1 MGSGG
6 SIRRVTAFAGEQG
19 MKRAILSLAGLLLL
33 IGGTPAAQDLADLM
47 AIAKF
52 VEDVPAFE
60 NDYVRVHYSMLEYPA
75 AERRVAE
82 GRPVVLYIHVAPA
95 PGFVNR
101 SLLVPPARGR
111 PLWQPGVLPLGIR
124 IEMLKPPPP
133 PPVLGA
139 PGTNPPRDAV
149 EEASWDG
156 GRLVVATFRSFDYG
170 VGTGGFPSVTTFL
183 SDGGVEVSS
192 LGLRRRML
200 VQAGETF
207 WFEARTQLTAIDD
220 YPVGAA
226 ILQVFPR

>member
-1 MGSGG
+1 
-6 SIRRVTAFAGEQG
+6 
-19 MKRAILSLAGLLLL
+19 MKRAIVALAGLLLFVSGAL
-33 IGGTPAAQDLADLM
+33 AAQDLADLM
-47 AIAKF
+47 ANAKF

-95 PGFVNR
+95 PGFVNTR
-101 SLLVPPARGR
+101 LLVPPPRGR
-111 PLWQPGVLPLGIR
+111 PLWQPGVVPRGVR
-124 IEMLKPPPP
+124 IEMLKQTPP
-133 PPVLGA
+133 PPVLGE

-183 SDGGVEVSS
+183 SDGAVEVSS
-192 LGLRRRML
+192 LGLRRRMA
-200 VQAGETF
+200 VQAGEAY

-220 YPVGAA
+220 YPMGAA
-226 ILQVFPR
+226 ILQIFPR

>member
-1 MGSGG
+1 
-6 SIRRVTAFAGEQG
+6 
-19 MKRAILSLAGLLLL
+19 MKKAVLGVAGLLLFVS
-33 IGGTPAAQDLADLM
+33 GTPAAQDLASMM
-47 AIAKF
+47 AGAKF

-101 SLLVPPARGR
+101 SLLVPPPRGR
-111 PLWQPGVLPLGIR
+111 PLWQPGMVPLGVR
-124 IEMLKPPPP
+124 IELLKAPPS

-139 PGTNPPRDAV
+139 PGTDPPRDAV

-156 GRLVVATFRSFDYG
+156 GRLVVAAFRSFDYG

-192 LGLRRRML
+192 VGLRRRML
-200 VQAGETF
+200 VQAGEAY
-207 WFEARTQLTAIDD
+207 WFEARTRLTAVDD

-226 ILQVFPR
+226 ILQIFPR

>member
-1 MGSGG
+1 
-6 SIRRVTAFAGEQG
+6 
-19 MKRAILSLAGLLLL
+19 MKRAIVALAGLLLFVSGAL
-33 IGGTPAAQDLADLM
+33 AAQDLAAMM
-47 AIAKF
+47 AVAKF

-60 NDYVRVHYSMLEYPA
+60 NDYVKVHYSMLEYPA

-82 GRPVVLYIHVAPA
+82 ERPIVLYIHVAPV
-95 PGFVNR
+95 PGFVNT
-101 SLLVPPARGR
+101 SLLVPPPRGR
-111 PLWQPGVLPLGIR
+111 SVWQPGIVPLGVR
-124 IEMLKPPPP
+124 IEMLKPPPRP
-133 PPVLGA
+133 PILGE

-183 SDGGVEVSS
+183 SDGAVEVSS
-192 LGLRRRML
+192 LGLRRRMA
-200 VQAGETF
+200 VQAGETY

-226 ILQVFPR
+226 ILQIFPR